1 MNIMFVHANYLNL
14 SVKGDENSIMGE
26 QEDGPICTVKKKAC
40 SPQNE
45 NKES

>member
-1 MNIMFVHANYLNL
+1 MFVRANYLNL

-26 QEDGPICTVKKKAC
+26 QEDGPICTVKKKTC